1 MTNASDSAKTSPLAE
16 RARRFFEDL
25 QNTITG
31 AIERLDGGSQFTE
44 DVWTFDDRDAAPEK
58 SGGGKTRVLAHG
70 TIFEKAGVNFS
81 SVRSPLS
88 ATLATRLQVPPQR
101 ISATGISLVLHPES
115 PMIPT
120 VHMNLR
126 YLELGDGRAWF
137 GGGSDLTPYYFF
149 EEDARHFH
157 RVLREAC
164 DRHDHTWYPRFKT
177 WCDEYFYLPHRHE
190 ARGIG
195 GLFFDDL
202 SADPERT
209 FAFVQDVGTSFLPA
223 YLPIVERR
231 RTEKWG
237 AEERRWQELRRG
249 RYVEFNLLH
258 DRGTLFGLETGG
270 RIESILMSL
279 PPRVRW
285 EYQVDPQPGTR
296 EHALLEILHNPR
308 SWI

>member
-1 MTNASDSAKTSPLAE
+1 MITDRESTGTSTLAS
-16 RARRFFEDL
+16 RARLFFGQL
-25 QNTITG
+25 QDTICE
-31 AIERLDGGSQFTE
+31 ALERLDGGARFG
-44 DVWTFDDRDAAPEK
+44 DDPWTFDGSGAPEK
-58 SGGGKTRVLAHG
+58 SGGGRTRVLERG
-70 TIFEKAGVNFS
+70 RLFEKAGVNFS

-88 ATLATRLQVPPQR
+88 AALANRLGVPPQG

-126 YLELGDGRAWF
+126 HLELEDGRAWF
-137 GGGSDLTPYYFF
+137 GGGTDLTPYYFF

-157 RVLREAC
+157 RTLREAC
-164 DRHDHTWYPRFKT
+164 DRHDRTYYPRFKK
-177 WCDEYFYLPHRHE
+177 WCDEYFYLPHRQE

-202 SADPERT
+202 SGEPERT
-209 FAFVQDVGTSFLPA
+209 FAFVQDVGASFLSA

-231 RTEKWG
+231 RSEPWG
-237 AEERRWQELRRG
+237 PGERRWQELRRG

-285 EYQVDPQPGTR
+285 EYLVQPQPGSR
-296 EHALLEILHNPR
+296 EHALLEILHKPG
-308 SWI
+308 SWA